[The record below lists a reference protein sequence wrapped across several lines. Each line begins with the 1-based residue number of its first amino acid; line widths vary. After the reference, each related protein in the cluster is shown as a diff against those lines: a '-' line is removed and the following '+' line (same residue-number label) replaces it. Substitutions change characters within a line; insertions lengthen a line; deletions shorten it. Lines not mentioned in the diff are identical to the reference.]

1 MRWGRDCICT
11 GVLRYIL
18 NRENRGSSSTNITTV
33 NWVTSSNFN
42 QHMHKKNLFSVF
54 KIHIPVTV
62 NNKQRVLFCGREVF
76 PQTWQVIKYHRT
88 PASLF
93 DPMSLG
99 RLNVWFIVSASC
111 KFTGGLKK
119 KKGTSTVKI
128 YVLLKLHSSVTSK
141 SKTYQ
146 LRSFQFPKRKM
157 STTTHD
163 HLKQTGSY
171 SIPGCQNSGFQVK
184 SKAKASTC
192 LADRPLGDSID
203 PSEMNVFCLRA
214 SKLWERLQ
222 PDGVLRILGEALSF
236 LRSKAEWFCFLYLSR
251 ENVR

>member
-119 KKGTSTVKI
+119 KKAPAQWKYMSSSNCIHLWHPNQRLISWGPSSSLKEKCQP
-128 YVLLKLHSSVTSK
+128 LLTI
-141 SKTYQ
+141 T
-146 LRSFQFPKRKM
+146 
-157 STTTHD
+157 
-163 HLKQTGSY
+163 
-171 SIPGCQNSGFQVK
+171 
-184 SKAKASTC
+184 
-192 LADRPLGDSID
+192 
-203 PSEMNVFCLRA
+203 
-214 SKLWERLQ
+214 
-222 PDGVLRILGEALSF
+222 
-236 LRSKAEWFCFLYLSR
+236 
-251 ENVR
+251 